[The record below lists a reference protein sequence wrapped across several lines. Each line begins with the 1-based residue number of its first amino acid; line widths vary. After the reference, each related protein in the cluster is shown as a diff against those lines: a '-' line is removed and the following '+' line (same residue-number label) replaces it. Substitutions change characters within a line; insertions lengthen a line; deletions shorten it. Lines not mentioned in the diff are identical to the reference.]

1 MEQKYLDKLNRQLYI
16 MSFLKW
22 YAPQATRTLRTPSK
36 EVKPQRQIFRLPS
49 DTTRSSFSHFPGII
63 LVACSYLQKKHPRT
77 FKKQQD

>member
-16 MSFLKW
+16 MSFLK

-36 EVKPQRQIFRLPS
+36 EVKPQRQIFRLTS
-49 DTTRSSFSHFPGII
+49 DTTRSSFSLFPAII